1 MRSKPPPSRYEAAM
15 TDPQTASVGAAA
27 PRSDAPAKV
36 TGAAEY
42 SADRVPEH
50 ALFAKIVFSN
60 EPHARMVAMDTTAA
74 EAAPGVVAVLTA
86 ADVPVN
92 EYGLTMFDQPVLV
105 GLGDT
110 GRSAVDAGVSRWE
123 ADKVAIVIAETAE
136 QAAAAST
143 LLNISWQQRPIVEN
157 IEQAATDETLIHPET
172 GSNTYY
178 EMKIRKGDMDAGW
191 AAADVIIEGTYELPH
206 QEHAYLQVESATSW
220 IDDDG
225 RITVETGGQWA
236 WEDQRQIAHALDVD
250 PEEVRVIY
258 AAIGGAFGGK
268 EDMTLQIV
276 MALAAQRVH
285 SMGIDRPVHCR
296 WSREE
301 SIVGHHK
308 RHRATIHAKLG
319 ATSVGQITAVEAEV
333 LLDAGAYNYTSNK
346 VLGNAH
352 LSVAGSYEVPN
363 AHIDSKAIYTT
374 TVPGG
379 AFRGFGGPQGAFVA
393 ETQMNKLAEALGMD
407 PVELRRRNVLTNG
420 SIGVTQA
427 VMPDGVTLPD
437 VIEACASEASMGSE
451 LADLDD
457 FSPVASLPPARPAIR
472 RGRGFAAGYK
482 NVGFSFGFPERC
494 EAEVRLYADPE
505 NADAGEP
512 TSAEI
517 FHGGAEVGQGA
528 HQAFRQMTSEATG
541 VPLDSVTGTF
551 SDTATTGDSGSV
563 SASRMTFMAGNSIL
577 GAAEE
582 AQKAWLDGERPAI
595 GTFRYTPPPTESLD
609 AETGIGQPNFS
620 YGYMAQAVE
629 VTVDT
634 GTGHIRVDRVV
645 SAHDVGRA
653 INPELV
659 KGQVEG
665 GVVQAHGYVMSENL
679 RLEGGRITNPRFS
692 SYLIPGIGDVPN
704 HVESVILELA
714 DPHGPWGARG
724 MAEMP
729 YITYAPAVIG
739 ALHDAT
745 GVWFDE
751 FPLTPSRVLAKLNE
765 AKGSSPRS

>member
-1 MRSKPPPSRYEAAM
+1 MSDRGTTSG
-15 TDPQTASVGAAA
+15 VGAAA
-27 PRSDAPAKV
+27 RRSDAAGKV

-42 SADRVPEH
+42 AGDRVPAD
-50 ALFAKIVFSN
+50 ALFAKVVFSN
-60 EPHARMVAMDTTAA
+60 EPHARMIAIDTSAA

-110 GRSAVDAGVSRWE
+110 GRSEVDAGVSRWE
-123 ADKVAIVIAETAE
+123 ADKVAIIIAETAE
-136 QAAAAST
+136 EASAASE
-143 LLNISWQQRPIVEN
+143 LLSISWRQRPIIEN
-157 IEQAATDETLIHPET
+157 LEQALGDDILLHPEA

-178 EMKIRKGDMDAGW
+178 ELKVRKGDMDAGW
-191 AAADVIIEGTYELPH
+191 ADADVVISGTYELPH
-206 QEHAYLQVESATSW
+206 QEHAYLQTEAATAW
-220 IDDDG
+220 VDEQD
-225 RITVETGGQWA
+225 RVVVETGGQWA
-236 WEDQRQIAHALDVD
+236 WEDQQQIAHALDVD
-250 PEEVRVIY
+250 PDEVRVIY

-276 MALAAQRVH
+276 MALAARRVH
-285 SMGIDRPVHCR
+285 EMGIDRPVHCR

-308 RHRATIHAKLG
+308 RHRATIHARLG
-319 ATSVGQITAVEAEV
+319 ATSEGQITAVEAEV

-352 LSVAGSYEVPN
+352 LSVAGAYEVPN
-363 AHIDSKAIYTT
+363 AHIDSKAIYTS

-407 PVELRRRNVLTNG
+407 PVELRRKNVLTNG
-420 SIGVTQA
+420 STGVTQA
-427 VMPDGVTLPD
+427 VMPDGVTLPE
-437 VIEACASEASMGSE
+437 VIDACAAEAATSSAMTERES
-451 LADLDD
+451 
-457 FSPVASLPPARPAIR
+457 FSPVASLPPARGAVR
-472 RGRGFAAGYK
+472 HGRGFAAGYK

-494 EAEVRLYADPE
+494 EAEVRLHADPE
-505 NADAGEP
+505 NPDASEP
-512 TSAEI
+512 AAAEI

-541 VPLDSVTGTF
+541 VPLASVTGTF

-582 AQKAWLDGERPAI
+582 AQKAWLDGDRPAI

-609 AETGIGQPNFS
+609 PDTGSGQPNFS

-665 GVVQAHGYVMSENL
+665 AVVQAHGYVLSENL
-679 RLEGGRITNPRFS
+679 MLDAGRITNPRLS
-692 SYLIPGIGDVPN
+692 SYLIPGIGDVPE
-704 HVESVILELA
+704 HIESVILELA

-729 YITYAPAVIG
+729 FITYAPAVIA

-745 GVWFDE
+745 GVWFDA
-751 FPLTPSRVLAKLNE
+751 FPLTPSRVLAGLK
-765 AKGSSPRS
+765 AGSSADTAQL

>member
-1 MRSKPPPSRYEAAM
+1 MPQRLRFEDAVTEPAHAM
-15 TDPQTASVGAAA
+15 SSVGASA
-27 PRSDAPAKV
+27 PRIDAFDKV
-36 TGAAEY
+36 TGAADY
-42 SADRVPEH
+42 SADRVPAD
-50 ALFAKIVFSN
+50 ALFAHVVFSN
-60 EPHARMVAMDTTAA
+60 EPHARMIAMDTSVA
-74 EAAPGVVAVLTA
+74 ETAPGVVAVLTA
-86 ADVPVN
+86 KDVPVN
-92 EYGLTMFDQPVLV
+92 EYGLTMFDQPVMV

-110 GRSAVDAGVSRWE
+110 GRTAVDCGVSRWE
-123 ADKVAIVIAETAE
+123 ADKVAVVIAESPKE
-136 QAAAAST
+136 AAAAAE
-143 LLNISWQQRPIVEN
+143 LIEISWRRRPI
-157 IEQAATDETLIHPET
+157 IEHIDHAVGDDVLVHPES

-178 EMKIRKGDMDAGW
+178 ELKIRKGDMAAGW
-191 AAADVIIEGTYELPH
+191 STADVVIEGTYELPH
-206 QEHAYLQVESATSW
+206 QEHAYLQVEAATAW
-220 IDDDG
+220 IDDAG
-225 RITVETGGQWA
+225 RVTVETGGQWA
-236 WEDQRQIAHALDVD
+236 WEDQQQVAHALDID
-250 PEEVRVIY
+250 PNEVRIIY

-276 MALAAQRVH
+276 MALAAKKLDE
-285 SMGIDRPVHCR
+285 MGIARPVHCR

-319 ATSVGQITAVEAEV
+319 ATSEGKITAVEAEV

-352 LSVAGSYEVPN
+352 LSVAGAYEVPN

-393 ETQMNKLAEALGMD
+393 ETQMNKLADALGMD
-407 PVELRRRNVLTNG
+407 PVELRRRNVLSDG
-420 SIGVTQA
+420 SVGITQA
-427 VMPDGVTLPD
+427 VMPDGVTLEA
-437 VIEACASEASMGSE
+437 VIDQCATEADMVGD
-451 LADLDD
+451 LAPALAYT
-457 FSPVASLPPARPAIR
+457 PVASLPPSPQALV
-472 RGRGFAAGYK
+472 RGRGFASGYK

-494 EAEVRLYADPE
+494 EAEVRLYGGPD
-505 NADAGEP
+505 DDEP
-512 TSAEI
+512 RTAEI

-541 VPLDSVTGTF
+541 VPIGSVTGTF

-582 AQKAWLDGERPAI
+582 ADKAWRDGARPAI
-595 GTFRYTPPPTESLD
+595 GTFRYTPPPTETLD
-609 AETGIGQPNFS
+609 PDTGEGQPNFS
-620 YGYMAQAVE
+620 YGYMAQAVD

-634 GTGHIRVDRVV
+634 GTGHIRVDRVT
-645 SAHDVGRA
+645 STHDVGRA
-653 INPELV
+653 INPRLV
-659 KGQVEG
+659 KGQIEG
-665 GVVQAHGYVMSENL
+665 AVVQAHGYVLSENL
-679 RLEGGRITNPRFS
+679 QLVDGRIRNPRLS
-692 SYLIPGIGDVPN
+692 SYLIPGIGDIPE

-729 YITYAPAVIG
+729 YITYAPAVI
-739 ALHDAT
+739 AAVHDAT

-751 FPLTPSRVLAKLNE
+751 FPLTPSRVLAGLR
-765 AKGSSPRS
+765 AVAD